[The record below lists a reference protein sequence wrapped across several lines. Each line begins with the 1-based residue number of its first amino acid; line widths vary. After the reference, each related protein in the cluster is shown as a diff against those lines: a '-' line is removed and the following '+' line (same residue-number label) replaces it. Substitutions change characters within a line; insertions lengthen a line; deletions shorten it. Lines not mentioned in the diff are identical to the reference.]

1 MTENNNLLFEH
12 SPWWILACCA
22 LGLLYAFL
30 LYQKKSTWST
40 LTNRI
45 LFSIRFLLVSF
56 LAILLLSPFLRLV
69 LNQVEE
75 PIFVLA
81 LDNSTSV
88 ASGLDSTQLLA
99 VSRQVD
105 QLAAALGAKDI
116 TVERRNLNN
125 EDLSKFEGT
134 PFDQKT
140 TDLSTLLREWQTEFE
155 GRAFAGALIVSDG
168 IYNKGMAPQYLN
180 FTGKVYTLGVGDTI
194 PVKDLILNN
203 VQFNKIAY
211 QGNLFPVRAEVIN
224 QGIETGELE
233 VSILKDGKI
242 ISTQRIKGGGGELL
256 NADFQV
262 PAEQK
267 GLQHYVVQVSNHPEE
282 TILSNN
288 QQDIYIDIV
297 EGKEKI
303 LIASGAPHPDIKA
316 LKAAISK
323 NENYQVKTYVPMVDK
338 ELPTD
343 VFDLVILI
351 SPFERQR
358 RLAALLERVKNE
370 NMSAWYVLGSTT
382 LWAEANNQNT
392 LFKVERTRNESD
404 QVRPAYN
411 DAFQLFT
418 FESEWKGIVNSYYTP
433 VTVPY
438 GDYQISGGVA
448 VALFQKVGAITTP
461 RPMWF
466 FSQNQLPKQ
475 AVTLGEGLW
484 QWRMQEYS
492 RTDNYVA
499 FDNLVLKTVQ
509 YLSSKEDKRK
519 FRVYTTKTEFFDNEQ
534 IIFQTE
540 TYNDVFEPIYGT
552 EVELKLTYTDGSVT
566 NYNYTTAP
574 GNTRFR
580 LNGLKDGIYKF
591 EASAIVNGNREL
603 ASGQFTIRKLDLE
616 NLQLTANFN
625 VLRELSASTGGKF
638 YAANQVNAMIADLT
652 ALQPK
657 GRIYSSEN
665 YLPIIHLWWIFTIL
679 LVLLSAEWFTR
690 KYSGSY

>member
-125 EDLSKFEGT
+125 EDLSKFVGT

-224 QGIETGELE
+224 QGIEAAELE
-233 VSILKDGKI
+233 VSVLKDGKI
-242 ISTQRIKGGGGELL
+242 ISTQKIKGGGGELL

-288 QQDIYIDIV
+288 QQDIY
-297 EGKEKI
+297 
-303 LIASGAPHPDIKA
+303 
-316 LKAAISK
+316 
-323 NENYQVKTYVPMVDK
+323 
-338 ELPTD
+338 
-343 VFDLVILI
+343 
-351 SPFERQR
+351 
-358 RLAALLERVKNE
+358 
-370 NMSAWYVLGSTT
+370 
-382 LWAEANNQNT
+382 
-392 LFKVERTRNESD
+392 
-404 QVRPAYN
+404 
-411 DAFQLFT
+411 
-418 FESEWKGIVNSYYTP
+418 
-433 VTVPY
+433 
-438 GDYQISGGVA
+438 
-448 VALFQKVGAITTP
+448 
-461 RPMWF
+461 
-466 FSQNQLPKQ
+466 
-475 AVTLGEGLW
+475 
-484 QWRMQEYS
+484 
-492 RTDNYVA
+492 
-499 FDNLVLKTVQ
+499 
-509 YLSSKEDKRK
+509 
-519 FRVYTTKTEFFDNEQ
+519 
-534 IIFQTE
+534 
-540 TYNDVFEPIYGT
+540 
-552 EVELKLTYTDGSVT
+552 
-566 NYNYTTAP
+566 
-574 GNTRFR
+574 
-580 LNGLKDGIYKF
+580 
-591 EASAIVNGNREL
+591 
-603 ASGQFTIRKLDLE
+603 
-616 NLQLTANFN
+616 
-625 VLRELSASTGGKF
+625 
-638 YAANQVNAMIADLT
+638 
-652 ALQPK
+652 
-657 GRIYSSEN
+657 
-665 YLPIIHLWWIFTIL
+665 
-679 LVLLSAEWFTR
+679 
-690 KYSGSY
+690 